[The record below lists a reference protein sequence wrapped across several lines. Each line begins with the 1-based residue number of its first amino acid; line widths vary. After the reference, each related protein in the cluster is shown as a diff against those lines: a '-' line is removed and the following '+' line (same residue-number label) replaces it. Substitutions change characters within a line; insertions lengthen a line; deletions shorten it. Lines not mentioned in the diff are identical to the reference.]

1 MNLSF
6 EMIIGHLHPFVSFN
20 YWKYFGQDFKI
31 SFELIKKFNKRTKFE
46 KPGFIK
52 DNKFTELDQ
61 LIASFNLDKK
71 QYNFITRI
79 ILPKEIQIKA

>member
-6 EMIIGHLHPFVSFN
+6 EMVIGYLHPFVSFN
-20 YWKYFGQDFKI
+20 YWKYFGQYFKA
-31 SFELIKKFNKRTKFE
+31 SFELIKKLSKRTKFE
-46 KPGFIK
+46 KPEFIK

-71 QYNFITRI
+71 QHNFITRI
-79 ILPKEIQIKA
+79 MLPKEIQIKA